1 MSSFKIADPK
11 LADAGRL
18 RVEWAESRMPVLMHL
33 REAARRISRC
43 AG

>member
-1 MSSFKIADPK
+1 MSNFKIADAK

-18 RVEWAESRMPVLMHL
+18 RIEWAESRMPVLMHL
-33 REAARRISRC
+33 REAGRKTCRC